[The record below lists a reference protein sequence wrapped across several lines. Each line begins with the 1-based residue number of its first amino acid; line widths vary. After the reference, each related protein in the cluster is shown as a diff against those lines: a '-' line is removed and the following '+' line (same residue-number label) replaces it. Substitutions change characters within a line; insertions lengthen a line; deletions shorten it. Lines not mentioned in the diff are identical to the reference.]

1 MNAPATKPSP
11 TLDDATDEE
20 ILDEVDVRGI
30 GREEKDTS
38 DFSDREIRAEFESRF
53 GLIETHEEALTRM
66 ADELY
71 RTRAQVPDSV
81 KDFIYTATG
90 RTLP

>member
-1 MNAPATKPSP
+1 MNAAVKSNP
-11 TLDDATDEE
+11 TLDDATDEQ
-20 ILDEVDVRGI
+20 ILDEVEVRGI
-30 GREEKDTS
+30 GQEEKDTS
-38 DFSDREIRAEFESRF
+38 DFSDYEIRAEFESRF

-71 RTRAQVPDSV
+71 RTRAQVPEIV